1 MRISKDNREV
11 LKMKKKAQSEMVGF
25 AIIIVIVAVLI
36 LVFLSISLNKSKDDF
51 TESYEVESFIQA
63 SLEYTTDCAINYEPN
78 YQNVRRLIFRCIN
91 GENCLGERDSCE
103 VLNETL
109 KELVELSWNV
119 GPEWPDKGYFLEI
132 VANNESL
139 LKFSE
144 GNVTQTSKGSKQPFS
159 QGLTGNKGEIFFEVH
174 N

>member
-1 MRISKDNREV
+1 
-11 LKMKKKAQSEMVGF
+11 MKNKAQSEMIGF

-63 SLEYTTDCAINYEPN
+63 SLEHTTDCAINYEPN
-78 YQNVRRLIFRCIN
+78 YQNIRRLIFRCIN
-91 GENCLGERDSCE
+91 EENCIGGNNSCE

-132 VANNESL
+132 VSGNETMV
-139 LKFSE
+139 KFSE
-144 GNVTQTSKGSKQPFS
+144 GNVTGTSKGSKQSFS
-159 QGLTGNKGEIFFEVH
+159 QGLTGNKVDIFFEVY